1 VTARTG
7 LRVIAGSLKGRRLET
22 PAWEGL
28 RPTSDRL
35 RETLFNILSPRI
47 SGAHVLD
54 AFAGTGAVG
63 IEALSR
69 GARQVTFAERDRRA
83 IDLITANVAHCGVAE
98 GCAIIRVDLGRGPLP
113 FDTVF
118 DLIFLD
124 PPTFSNSKRMS
135 REFDVQRD
143 HADLIRA
150 AMERLAPGGL
160 LLFST
165 NFRKF
170 RLDRAALAGFDIRD
184 ITKGTVPFDFA
195 RDAKVHACFEVR
207 RR

>member
-1 VTARTG
+1 MSRTG
-7 LRVIAGSLKGRRLET
+7 LRVIAGTLKGRRLAT
-22 PAWEGL
+22 PDWEGL

-35 RETLFNILSPRI
+35 RETLFNIVAPRMPD
-47 SGAHVLD
+47 AHVLD

-83 IDLITANVAHCGVAE
+83 IDLITANVAHCGVTE

-124 PPTFSNSKRMS
+124 PPY
-135 REFDVQRD
+135 E
-143 HADLIRA
+143 
-150 AMERLAPGGL
+150 
-160 LLFST
+160 T
-165 NFRKF
+165 NPSG
-170 RLDRAALAGFDIRD
+170 ALAI
-184 ITKGTVPFDFA
+184 VEPVLA
-195 RDAKVHACFEVR
+195 RDGLIVIEHAR
-207 RR
+207 RRSGPEEIAGLTRVREVVSGDSALGFYARAQSASAMSATGHARD

>member
-1 VTARTG
+1 

-124 PPTFSNSKRMS
+124 PPYETNPSGALAIV
-135 REFDVQRD
+135 EPV
-143 HADLIRA
+143 
-150 AMERLAPGGL
+150 LAPDGL
-160 LLFST
+160 LAIEHARRQSGPGEIAGLTRVREVVSGDSVLSFYARVSSI
-165 NFRKF
+165 
-170 RLDRAALAGFDIRD
+170 AATPATGHSRD
-184 ITKGTVPFDFA
+184 
-195 RDAKVHACFEVR
+195 
-207 RR
+207 